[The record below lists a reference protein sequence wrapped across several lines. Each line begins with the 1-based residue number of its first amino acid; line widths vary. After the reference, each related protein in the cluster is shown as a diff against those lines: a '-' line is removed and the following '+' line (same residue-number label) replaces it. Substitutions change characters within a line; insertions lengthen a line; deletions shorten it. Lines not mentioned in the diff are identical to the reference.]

1 MIIRPRP
8 NFLQLFFILRGSVV
22 PRIAPLLAGFAVYA
36 SVVVLI
42 ARQFHFAFSAASAA
56 PFTLLGVGLSIFL
69 GFRNNAAYDRWW
81 EARKLWGQL
90 VFEIRNLTR
99 ATLAL
104 VPAEGGEAR
113 ILLMRSLAFCHYL
126 RGQLRNTDVQ
136 ADAASFLGS
145 DTAIGAGSTNRA
157 DAVLRDMGARI
168 GRLKAAGCIGAM
180 DFRILDERLATMA
193 SLQAGCERIA
203 NTPLPFAYTLL
214 VHRSAYVFC
223 MLLPFG
229 LASGLGWMTPVFT
242 VVIAYSFFG
251 LDALSNELEDPFG
264 MEMNDLPLDRMCR
277 VCEIS
282 VFEALG
288 EPAPAPMKEVDYFS
302 S

>member
-8 NFLQLFFILRGSVV
+8 TFLQLFFILRGSII
-22 PRIAPLLAGFAVYA
+22 PRIAPQLLGFAAYSA
-36 SVVVLI
+36 AVVLVV
-42 ARQFHFAFSAASAA
+42 RHFDIRFGATGIA
-56 PFTLLGVGLSIFL
+56 PFTLLGVALSIYL

-99 ATLAL
+99 VALAL
-104 VPAEGGEAR
+104 IPRDAGETR
-113 ILLMRSLAFCHYL
+113 PLLMSALAFCHQL
-126 RGQLRNTDVQ
+126 RGQLRNVDVT
-136 ADAASFLGS
+136 ADTARFLGEAAPQLASFS
-145 DTAIGAGSTNRA
+145 NRA
-157 DAVLRDMGARI
+157 DGIVRSMGQRI
-168 GRLKAAGCIGAM
+168 GQLRTAGRIDPM
-180 DFRILDERLATMA
+180 DFRILDERLSALSA
-193 SLQAGCERIA
+193 LQAGCERIA

-214 VHRSAYVFC
+214 LHRAAYVFC
-223 MLLPFG
+223 LLLPFG
-229 LASGLGWMTPVFT
+229 LAASVGWMTPVLT

-251 LDALSNELEDPFG
+251 LDALSSELEDPFG

-282 VFEALG
+282 VLEALG